1 MKEYIGHC
9 SKYQLEE
16 MYKRFYNG
24 PECIQNASIFAEKVA
39 TYNKPVS
46 PAQVQG
52 YFMVHKMSDQQLVI
66 DSIEDIWN
74 DGPVR

>member
-24 PECIQNASIFAEKVA
+24 PECIQNAAIFAEKVA